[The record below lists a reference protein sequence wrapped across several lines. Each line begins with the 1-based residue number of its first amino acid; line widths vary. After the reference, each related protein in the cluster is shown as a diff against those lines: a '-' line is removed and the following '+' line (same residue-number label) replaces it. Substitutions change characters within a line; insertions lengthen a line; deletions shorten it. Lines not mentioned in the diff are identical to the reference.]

1 MTSVVSHPVRRREW
15 GSARFRGNCDGT
27 LFKDLV
33 LRYRP
38 SRIAGPMLGSG
49 TTRDVVQG
57 LLEHQHGKPVEFF
70 GADLRDGFDLQRHA
84 LPGSYDFI
92 WVHPPYW
99 NIVRYSDDPR
109 GLSCIDDYGEF
120 VEALQVCLARCACAL
135 RPGGRLAVLVADV
148 RRAGKLYPLGRDVLR
163 MEFLGE
169 LASVIVRHQHNCRS
183 GSKQ

>member
-1 MTSVVSHPVRRREW
+1 
-15 GSARFRGNCDGT
+15 
-27 LFKDLV
+27 
-33 LRYRP
+33 
-38 SRIAGPMLGSG
+38 MLGSG
-49 TTRDVVQG
+49 TTRDVVHG
-57 LLEHQHGKPVEFF
+57 LLEQSHAQVLEFF
-70 GADLRDGFDLQRHA
+70 GADLQGGFDLQRDA

-109 GLSCIDDYGEF
+109 DLSTIDDYGKF

-169 LASVIVRHQHNCRS
+169 LASVIVKHQHNCRS
-183 GSKQ
+183 DAKQYGHMVEVPIKHEYCCIFRSPSTRG